1 MKIPYNTLY
10 IYYLEG
16 QVKYRKDLGF
26 GENFIG
32 NWQEEDSSFLFFDSP
47 ADDDV
52 QNLLE
57 KQPHLILADSYNM
70 DYEEWQGGIDPF
82 IEIGSFIVYPP
93 WNDID
98 NNIDKEHNQ
107 IPIILDPGVVFGT
120 GTHFTTKDCL
130 EAIEIACYSYNIK
143 TASDLG
149 SGTGLLSLAAAKSGI
164 DKVIAVDFNFLA
176 AKTTYNNILLNNFEN
191 RIISVQGIAQ
201 DFICRPVDLLITN
214 IHYDVMKDIIA
225 VKEFLNTKVF
235 ILSGLLRSQFRE
247 VLYQLSKY
255 PVKIIKTW
263 EGDGIWH
270 TVLGEVAQ

>member
-1 MKIPYNTLY
+1 MKIPYKTLY

-26 GENFIG
+26 GKNFIG

-47 ADDDV
+47 ADNEV
-52 QNLLE
+52 QILLK
-57 KQPHLILADSYNM
+57 KQPHLILVDSYSM
-70 DYEEWQGGIDPF
+70 PYDQWQGGIEPF
-82 IEIGSFIVYPP
+82 IEIGSFIVHPP
-93 WNDID
+93 WNKID
-98 NNIDKEHNQ
+98 TDHNK

-130 EAIEIACYSYNIK
+130 EAIELACYKHNIK

-149 SGTGLLSLAAAKSGI
+149 AGTGLLSLAAAKSGI
-164 DKVIAVDFNFLA
+164 DKIIAVDFNFLA

-191 RIISVQGIAQ
+191 RIISIQGLAQ
-201 DFICRPVDLLITN
+201 DFICQPVDLLITN

-235 ILSGLLRSQFRE
+235 ILSGLLRSQFQE
-247 VLYQLSKY
+247 VLYKLSKY

-263 EGDGIWH
+263 EGEGIWH
-270 TVLGEVAQ
+270 TVLGEVDL